1 LSDILHYS
9 FQYFLDF
16 YLNCELLIN
25 YGQVWQKAIHYINM
39 PLLGIEWD
47 EEKNAIN
54 KAIHHIDFVDAQY
67 IFSDPER
74 LERLDKSEENT
85 SGEERLQTLGMVGK
99 ILFVAYVERGE
110 NKRLIS
116 ARLATKAER
125 RSYNGYYQIDGSGW
139 CKAP

>member
-1 LSDILHYS
+1 
-9 FQYFLDF
+9 
-16 YLNCELLIN
+16 
-25 YGQVWQKAIHYINM
+25 M